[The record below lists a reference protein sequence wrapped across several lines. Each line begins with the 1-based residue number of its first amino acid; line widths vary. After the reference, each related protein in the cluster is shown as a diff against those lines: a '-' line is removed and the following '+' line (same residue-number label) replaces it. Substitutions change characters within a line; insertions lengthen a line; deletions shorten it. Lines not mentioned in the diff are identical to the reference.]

1 MKGQLD
7 DDEKIKIIYNSLEDI
22 EELEFYDIQDKI
34 NFNKYMLYLNCLE
47 AEKKITIKMYHS
59 YLNKVRKIII
69 KKEAT
74 YCE

>member
-47 AEKKITIKMYHS
+47 VENKISIKIYHN
-59 YLNKVRKIII
+59 YLNKIRKIII
-69 KKEAT
+69 KKLSLI
-74 YCE
+74 

>member
-47 AEKKITIKMYHS
+47 AKNKISIKIFHN
-59 YLNKVRKIII
+59 YLNKTRKIVI
-69 KKEAT
+69 KKL
-74 YCE
+74 

>member
-47 AEKKITIKMYHS
+47 VENKISIKIYHN
-59 YLNKVRKIII
+59 YLNKIRKIII
-69 KKEAT
+69 KKLSLIW
-74 YCE
+74 